1 MQNTELALADTD
13 FANICVTLYSLAQ
26 KHVPGAA
33 VSDVTELVQI
43 AKILKDNNIDIN
55 VAPKLAAHAT
65 DYSCNVVK
73 QTPEY
78 RLMRARFAAALGTI
92 ADMGSKKVRKSKSEF
107 HAGINEG
114 LRRAAKIAIMFLE
127 DLDANIYQQHQYEEE
142 NDPDKVTDFKSRS
155 CFVR

>member
-1 MQNTELALADTD
+1 MQPLDSQLVDTD
-13 FANICVTLYSLAQ
+13 FANICTTLYSLAQ
-26 KHVPGAA
+26 KHTPTSAI
-33 VSDVTELVQI
+33 SDVTELVQI
-43 AKILKDNNIDIN
+43 AKILQENN
-55 VAPKLAAHAT
+55 VPVRLSAKMAAHST
-65 DYSCNVVK
+65 DYSCSVVK

-127 DLDANIYQQHQYEEE
+127 DLDANIYTQHQYDET
-142 NDPDKVTDFKSRS
+142 NYPDKITEPKSRS
-155 CFVR
+155 RFVR